1 MRIPKAESVLPWF
14 TALVSQNGILASVL
28 WLLVLIMNRPFTIL
42 EEWVKQGRIHLL
54 LNRFDVHQPR
64 WSPQWEPPISDG
76 ILPAGLSDK
85 ELFEFAMKDVKSL
98 GWSAV
103 PLHNRPPTEIQAQD
117 DEQDALRAL
126 EEFVR
131 KGMWRSSRRRN
142 TSKARSTRRAASIWR
157 ILRSGRFSVQAYVD
171 LHGLNLQEARF
182 VLEEFLLESVRAGFT
197 CVRVIHGRGRHSH
210 KHHPVL
216 KENIQR
222 WLCTRRMSR
231 HVIAYTSARRC
242 DGGGGAVYVL
252 LAEVNPV
259 GRSAKRRQKVRPRAE
274 VCGPALA

>member
-1 MRIPKAESVLPWF
+1 MTDK
-14 TALVSQNGILASVL
+14 
-28 WLLVLIMNRPFTIL
+28 PFAIL
-42 EEWVKQGRIHLL
+42 EEWVRQGRIHLA
-54 LNRFDVHQPR
+54 QPPVLPVAD
-64 WSPQWEPPISDG
+64 SEEDQAQHISVGPLPDG
-76 ILPAGLSDK
+76 LPDN

-103 PLHNRPPTEIQAQD
+103 PLHNRPPVEIQPQD
-117 DEQDALRAL
+117 EEQDALRAL
-126 EEFVR
+126 EDFVLNGNIEIEHTAEYIEGSVHPHGR
-131 KGMWRSSRRRN
+131 LYLDD
-142 TSKARSTRRAASIWR
+142 
-157 ILRSGRFSVQAYVD
+157 LRSGRFSIRAHLD

-182 VLEEFLLESVRAGFT
+182 ALEEFLLESLRSGFT

-210 KHHPVL
+210 KHHSVL

-252 LAEVNPV
+252 L
-259 GRSAKRRQKVRPRAE
+259 RK
-274 VCGPALA
+274 